1 MAYGGAARWQR
12 VRFDEAAE
20 RRLKAEG
27 RLYQQ
32 LWMSVTHNMGWQTEG
47 AGQSL
52 RDVCDLCISVLGSMG
67 VVFRVC
73 FMFLVNEI
81 GHMQM

>member
-32 LWMSVTHNMGWQTEG
+32 LWMSVTHNMGG
-47 AGQSL
+47 RLRVLVSL
-52 RDVCDLCISVLGSMG
+52 SEMCVIC
-67 VVFRVC
+67 VF
-73 FMFLVNEI
+73 LY
-81 GHMQM
+81 